1 MSNREASRTALA
13 TAYIRAAHQILDAK
27 PLVLEDAVAVQL
39 LGKDAP
45 QRISEAA
52 ERYQTPEARALRS
65 HVVLR
70 SRYAEDQLLTA
81 AQRGIS
87 QYVVLGAGFDTFALR
102 QPRWANDLKIVE
114 VDHPG
119 TQSLKHSRIADASL
133 SIPENV
139 TFAGIDFEGESLG
152 EGLLRNGISIA
163 ERTFFCWLGVTMY
176 LTEIAIDETLRSMA
190 NFPAGSQVVVTFLQP
205 PTQKSLA
212 SKVGAA
218 RLAERVES
226 VGEPF
231 ISYFE
236 PEAFKSKLLG
246 TGFTHV
252 EFLTH
257 DEAYTRY
264 FVHGHQDLPCPKR
277 VGIASAVR

>member
-1 MSNREASRTALA
+1 M
-13 TAYIRAAHQILDAK
+13 RAAHQILDSK
-27 PLVLEDAVAVQL
+27 PLVLDDAVALQL
-39 LGKDAP
+39 LGKDAS
-45 QRISEAA
+45 QQISGAA
-52 ERYQTPEARALRS
+52 EHHQTPEARALRS

-81 AQRGIS
+81 AQRGVS
-87 QYVVLGAGFDTFALR
+87 QYVILGAGFDTFALR
-102 QPRWANDLKIVE
+102 QPRWANNLKIVE

-133 SIPENV
+133 RIPENV
-139 TFAGIDFEGESLG
+139 TFAGIDFESESLE
-152 EGLLRNGISIA
+152 EGLRRNGISIA

-176 LTEIAIDETLRSMA
+176 LTGIAIDETLLSMA

-205 PTQKSLA
+205 PSHNSTA
-212 SKVGAA
+212 SKAGTA

-231 ISYFE
+231 ITYLE
-236 PEAFKSKLLG
+236 PEAFKSKLLRV
-246 TGFTHV
+246 GFTHV

-257 DEAYTRY
+257 DEASTRY
-264 FVHGHQDLPCPKR
+264 FVNSHQDLPCPKR
-277 VGIASAVR
+277 VGIASAIR